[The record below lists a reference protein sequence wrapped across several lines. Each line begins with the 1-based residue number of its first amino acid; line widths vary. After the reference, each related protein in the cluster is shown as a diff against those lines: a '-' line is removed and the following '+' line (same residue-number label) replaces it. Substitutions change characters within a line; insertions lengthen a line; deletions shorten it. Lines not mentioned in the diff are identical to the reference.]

1 MRFRFHLKRESAM
14 KRILFPAFALMLTAL
29 ANAQTPP
36 NNTDPP
42 TSSPSAALQ
51 SSMQNPSTTG
61 TGNYSNESGD
71 DKWQMKDCI
80 AQQKKTNPNLTAA
93 QMKANCQKQ

>member
-1 MRFRFHLKRESAM
+1 MR
-14 KRILFPAFALMLTAL
+14 RIIFSSFALTLTVL

-36 NNTDPP
+36 TTTDPAS
-42 TSSPSAALQ
+42 SSPNAPPR

-71 DKWQMKDCI
+71 NKWQMKDCI
-80 AQQKKTNPNLTAA
+80 AQQKKANPNLTAA
-93 QMKANCQKQ
+93 QVKASCQKQRPNEGQ